1 MIAILIFDAF
11 GRRLDAPLLGAQQ
24 PKRPANQV
32 RIYPPEAFKA
42 VKADILAS
50 FDGFNGP
57 ELATKHSLQ
66 ALTVKRVIAEAKKD
80 GFAGPAHRNQPA

>member
-1 MIAILIFDAF
+1 MIAILTFDAH
-11 GRRLDAPLLGAQQ
+11 LLGAQQ
-24 PKRPANQV
+24 TKRPANQV
-32 RIYPPEAFKA
+32 RIYSPEAFEA
-42 VKADILAS
+42 VKADILAN

-80 GFAGPAHRNQPA
+80 GFAGPAHLEVLP